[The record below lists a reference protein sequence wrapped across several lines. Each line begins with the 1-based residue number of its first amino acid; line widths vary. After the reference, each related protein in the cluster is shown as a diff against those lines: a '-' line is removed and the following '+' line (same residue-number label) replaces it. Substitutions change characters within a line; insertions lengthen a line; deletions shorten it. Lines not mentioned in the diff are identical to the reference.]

1 MFGVVTTAET
11 WRMDT
16 QNKTASR
23 SNMVQR
29 GHNVPKHQT
38 KRPSVR
44 KIYHSRGRLNVST
57 STHIKEPNHKGRH
70 VLIPFAMPGL
80 ISQHITTRHTFRM
93 KCTRFS
99 SNRKAHASR
108 QDGRNSDRAQARF
121 LSRGRWR
128 EMGWQKW
135 NAKDQMVLQTG
146 CSNDKC
152 FQAVG

>member
-1 MFGVVTTAET
+1 
-11 WRMDT
+11 MDT

-29 GHNVPKHQT
+29 GPNVPKHQT

-121 LSRGRWR
+121 LSRGRWDGKN
-128 EMGWQKW
+128 EMRRIKWYYKPAVVMTNASRLWDRRIKIQKAGRLK
-135 NAKDQMVLQTG
+135 AK
-146 CSNDKC
+146 
-152 FQAVG
+152 